1 MSSMGIIAE
10 LILYHGYDHWGF
22 SCMGMD
28 HDKQYLRYL
37 GARVGAF
44 QNVWWSM
51 ANECELASLHTFIN
65 AATQCRSAQRVQCL
79 KTSHA
84 SKSLSGAK

>member
-1 MSSMGIIAE
+1 MSSTGIIAE
-10 LILYHGYDHWGF
+10 LMLYHGYDHWGF

-37 GARVGAF
+37 GARIGAF

-51 ANECELASLHTFIN
+51 ANECELANSQTFITID
-65 AATQCRSAQRVQCL
+65 AATQLRSALRVQCL
-79 KTSHA
+79 MTSFA
-84 SKSLSGAK
+84 I